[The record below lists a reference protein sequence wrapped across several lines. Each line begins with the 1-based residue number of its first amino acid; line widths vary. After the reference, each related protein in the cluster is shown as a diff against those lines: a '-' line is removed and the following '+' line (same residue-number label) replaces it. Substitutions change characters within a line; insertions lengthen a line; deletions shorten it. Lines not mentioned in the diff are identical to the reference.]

1 MRILT
6 LLKPHTGA
14 HINSFRSTSKPCG
27 LGGAEQ
33 RHPWEEN
40 VPASKAA
47 TDTAWRGES
56 ESVIL
61 VSDLSQLTVK
71 QRPKWEREVY
81 HTISGKTR

>member
-14 HINSFRSTSKPCG
+14 HINSFCSTSKPCG

-40 VPASKAA
+40 VPGSKAA

-71 QRPKWEREVY
+71 ETQVGKRSLPHHFWEN
-81 HTISGKTR
+81 